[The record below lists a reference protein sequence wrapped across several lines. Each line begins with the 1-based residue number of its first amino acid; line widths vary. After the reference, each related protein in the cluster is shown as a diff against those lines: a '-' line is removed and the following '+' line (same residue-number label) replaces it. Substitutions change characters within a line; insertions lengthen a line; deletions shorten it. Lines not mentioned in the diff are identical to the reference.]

1 VSLRLKRES
10 QIWRNFMNS
19 KAFGWAVRVAP
30 VLVLSIGTGALA
42 QGSTH
47 KEFSG
52 VINAYTTQT
61 MATMGSTTT
70 ATGPYEVRGPWSLK
84 LTDNGTKA
92 DFYAALNMGFSD
104 GWVLTKT
111 GGNGNFDP
119 ALRGAHTHHIA
130 VSGGSVSQITG
141 GFKVT
146 GTAVFTLNGGPAPT
160 TIEPSP
166 VVIEIT
172 GGSDVEFSNITV
184 TFGTPGSKH
193 FGTEALPG
201 VVQIVGEER

>member
-1 VSLRLKRES
+1 
-10 QIWRNFMNS
+10 
-19 KAFGWAVRVAP
+19 
-30 VLVLSIGTGALA
+30 
-42 QGSTH
+42 
-47 KEFSG
+47 
-52 VINAYTTQT
+52 
-61 MATMGSTTT
+61 MATMGATTT

-84 LTDNGTKA
+84 LTENGTKA